1 MSLIILEGLD
11 RTGKTTVADYF
22 ATQGF
27 EVIHMSAPDKAMS
40 QSGYIGPSYLDQM
53 VELLTGIGGRNVVL
67 DRSHYGELV
76 WPQVYGRK
84 AMLDDDDMEIL
95 HEIETSMG
103 ANRILMQDPNS
114 EAHWQRCV
122 DNNEPLTKTQ
132 FVKARSLYSNMADKY
147 GFERKTL
154 KDFPDAAQPLPALPP
169 EALNK
174 TRSTSD
180 DEGKKSETA
189 GASGQTGNNNSGN
202 NEISK
207 TKEQLKLERANVI
220 NEVLSKRIL
229 KGRGV
234 AYDEIEKSLR
244 HYLNTELGKI
254 LGTSNA
260 VTTNAAAG
268 LTTEEVDLLKFF
280 CKTLNDKG
288 AKR

>member
-11 RTGKTTVADYF
+11 RTGKSTVAEYF
-22 ATQGF
+22 EGQGF
-27 EVIHMSAPDKAMS
+27 EVIHMSAPDKAMH
-40 QSGYIGPSYLDQM
+40 QKDYIGPSYLDLM
-53 VELLTGIGGRNVVL
+53 VEMLTSIGGRNVVL

-84 AMLDDDDMEIL
+84 PLLDDDDMEIL

-103 ANRILMQDPNS
+103 ASRILMHDPNS

-132 FVKARSLYSNMADKY
+132 FVKTRSLYSNMADKY

-174 TRSTSD
+174 SKDDTSKKLAAN
-180 DEGKKSETA
+180 EGSDQA
-189 GASGQTGNNNSGN
+189 AHGNSGST
-202 NEISK
+202 ELTK

-229 KGRGV
+229 KGRGN

-244 HYLNTELGKI
+244 HFLNTELGKI
-254 LGTSNA
+254 LGTSTA
-260 VTTNAAAG
+260 VSNAAAG